1 MLRPFLPFR
10 AKPLKKPIAR
20 KAFVLDLRTD
30 PDDVLVTVKAT
41 RLSVEFARPGVA
53 QPRGS
58 SSLANGA
65 ARADARRVQGAGG
78 HAAVDRRARLR

>member
-30 PDDVLVTVKAT
+30 PDDVLVTVKAK
-41 RLSVEFARPGVA
+41 RKPVKFARPQA
-53 QPRGS
+53 SP
-58 SSLANGA
+58 SLKILSRNGA
-65 ARADARRVQGAGG
+65 ARS
-78 HAAVDRRARLR
+78 